1 MSLNDAV
8 RSYIEA
14 NPEVTKPVFL
24 KVAGDIFT
32 ILTGKSK
39 GGKKKGG
46 DEGEVKAKKSGKK
59 IPSVDEDGEEKPAK
73 KLNAYQVFMKEQMPL
88 LQKRENDKP
97 EGEPK
102 LKPRELMTEISEM
115 WKAKKESS

>member
-8 RSYIEA
+8 RSYIDA
-14 NPEVTKPVFL
+14 NPEVTKPAFL

-32 ILTGKSK
+32 SLTGKPK
-39 GGKKKGG
+39 GGKKGG
-46 DEGEVKAKKSGKK
+46 DDGEVKVKKGGKK
-59 IPSVDEDGEEKPAK
+59 IASVDDDGEEKPAK

-97 EGEPK
+97 EGQAK

>member
-14 NPEVTKPVFL
+14 NPEVTKPAFL

-32 ILTGKSK
+32 TLTGKPK
-39 GGKKKGG
+39 GGKKGG
-46 DEGEVKAKKSGKK
+46 DDGEVKVKKSGKK
-59 IPSVDEDGEEKPAK
+59 IVSVDEEEKPAK

-102 LKPRELMTEISEM
+102 LKPRELMTEISEL